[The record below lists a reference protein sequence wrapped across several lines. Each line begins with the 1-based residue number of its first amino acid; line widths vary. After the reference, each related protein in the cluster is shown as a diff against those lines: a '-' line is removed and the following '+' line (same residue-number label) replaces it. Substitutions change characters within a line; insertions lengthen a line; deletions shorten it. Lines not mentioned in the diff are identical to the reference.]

1 MRRATTLIIV
11 LLLHA
16 ALFLAL
22 LLTHEVTQTLRERD
36 PIIVTLLPVDK
47 PGAPEPKT
55 EPLPQ
60 PDPAKAAPKSQA
72 QATPP
77 PVPAP
82 DQKPKPVTAPAHAA
96 ASASPDITLS
106 GGNSGGG
113 ARSVGEVP
121 ARWVHK
127 ITDDEFFPLMDEDLW
142 HVPMDVTFRLSC
154 LVGAD
159 TRIDCHILSEKPT
172 IPGVRRAVLRGLP
185 FLRMRPPLR
194 DGKPLVDVPVEF
206 EWRVGIHAGLS
217 ALDR

>member
-1 MRRATTLIIV
+1 MSPAAFSRIEIAGALSALATDTVERAEPM
-11 LLLHA
+11 A
-16 ALFLAL
+16 A
-22 LLTHEVTQTLRERD
+22 
-36 PIIVTLLPVDK
+36 
-47 PGAPEPKT
+47 
-55 EPLPQ
+55 
-60 PDPAKAAPKSQA
+60 
-72 QATPP
+72 
-77 PVPAP
+77 
-82 DQKPKPVTAPAHAA
+82 
-96 ASASPDITLS
+96 
-106 GGNSGGG
+106 SGGG